1 LGIRAEDFT
10 PEEESPEHLAVE
22 VDLVEALGNDTYLL
36 VHLVANPTLSLQVRV
51 APEHRL
57 RLGDRL
63 WLGIAIDKIHLF
75 DAKTEKSLRTL

>member
-1 LGIRAEDFT
+1 
-10 PEEESPEHLAVE
+10 
-22 VDLVEALGNDTYLL
+22 
-36 VHLVANPTLSLQVRV
+36 VANPTLSLQVRV